1 MTRCHVQQTACC
13 VTIENCATQAHHK
26 NGNQSEKFGE
36 RVGRSLVASRASRA
50 PRVRYASDASATRP
64 HSLPN
69 LIPSQLILE
78 LKPMPVA
85 WLVAGS
91 CVVRLLRSRFSCGA
105 SGARG
110 LSRFS

>member
-36 RVGRSLVASRASRA
+36 RVGRSLAAPLPLVAS
-50 PRVRYASDASATRP
+50 RVRYASAASPSGPR
-64 HSLPN
+64 SLPS
-69 LIPSQLILE
+69 LIPAQLNLG

-85 WLVAGS
+85 WLVTGS
-91 CVVRLLRSRFSCGA
+91 CVVRLLRSRFSCVA